1 MRLVDQGRESLA
13 KLSLA
18 VNLGTFSLNQESSC
32 NLRGRAGMVLVPINT
47 YLLGVDS
54 HEIPKVVPTDKELGS
69 FFKFL
74 QVYSL
79 TGQHPSTGII
89 EKLDRISIEI

>member
-1 MRLVDQGRESLA
+1 
-13 KLSLA
+13 
-18 VNLGTFSLNQESSC
+18 
-32 NLRGRAGMVLVPINT
+32 MVLVPINT

-69 FFKFL
+69 FFKLL

-79 TGQHPSTGII
+79 TGQNPGPRIIEELDGISIDIQPSTF
-89 EKLDRISIEI
+89 D